1 MMERWRGL
9 AGPSVALFAILSS
22 AIGIVNQYTYDDRYI
37 IQLEPSTHTLH
48 RWWQVFASSYWP
60 KNAGGDGYRPI
71 TILAFKIQWVI
82 GHGNPAVFHAVNI
95 LLYAAVSVLVFVLA
109 RRLLPLWAAWLVG
122 ASFAVHPVHVE
133 AVANVVGQSEML
145 VALAVIAATI
155 LYVNDRLREGGG
167 AAGALRPSTIV
178 WIVLLYAF
186 GCLSKE
192 HGIVLPGILLA
203 AELTVI
209 DDRSSLRDRIVRL
222 RPFYLGMAAVAVA
235 FLAARSF
242 VLSGRPLGGFE
253 PFLPFSALRIS
264 STDRALTALG
274 VVPQWIR
281 LLYWPVRLSS
291 DYGPP
296 EIDIAQGVSIV
307 QLPGLLLL
315 VGILALG
322 VLLRRRQP
330 AIAFGIAIVCVALL
344 PSSNFILPA
353 GIVLAER
360 TLFLPSVGAMLVIG
374 GTALVIADR
383 LRASPQPARAT
394 ATARAVCAAALVAGT
409 VRSATRTRVWRDND
423 TLFAH
428 AVLDAPD
435 SYRTHYVLGSWYLD
449 QKKKRLAEAEYRK
462 GLKLFPY
469 DPYLAFGLAEEYRT
483 SGICGA
489 ALPLYHWAREVDPEF
504 PIGRTQYALCL
515 FDAGAYDSAKYYA
528 LEAVRAGGLLPALHE
543 LIHDIDSARV
553 ASRKIDQGGKLSMVA
568 LAASRGKLPDTV
580 QKSTPKSTSAPPR

>member
-1 MMERWRGL
+1 MMERWRRF
-9 AGPSVALFAILSS
+9 AGPSVALFAVLSS
-22 AIGIVNQYTYDDRYI
+22 AIGLVNQYTYDDRYI

-48 RWWQVFASSYWP
+48 HWWQVFASSYWP

-71 TILAFKIQWVI
+71 TILAFKIQGVI
-82 GHGNPAVFHAVNI
+82 GHVSPAVFHAVNI
-95 LLYAAVSVLVFVLA
+95 LLYAAVSVLVFLLA
-109 RRLLPLWAAWLVG
+109 RRLLPLWAAWVVG
-122 ASFAVHPVHVE
+122 ALFAVHPVHVE
-133 AVANVVGQSEML
+133 AVANVVGQAEML
-145 VALAVIAATI
+145 VALGILGATI
-155 LYVNDRLREGGG
+155 LYVHDRLRGD
-167 AAGALRPSTIV
+167 GALRPSTIG
-178 WIVLLYAF
+178 WIGLLYAF

-192 HGIVLPGILLA
+192 HGIVLPAILLA

-209 DDRSSLRDRIVRL
+209 DDRLPLRERILRL

-235 FLAARSF
+235 FLAARSL
-242 VLSGRPLGGFE
+242 VLSNRPLGGFE

-264 STDRALTALG
+264 RADRALTALG

-281 LLYWPVRLSS
+281 LLYWPARLSA

-296 EIDIAQGVSIV
+296 EIDIAQGVSIT

-330 AIAFGIAIVCVALL
+330 VIAFGIAIVCVALL

-374 GTALVIADR
+374 GTAVVAAER
-383 LRASPQPARAT
+383 LRASPRAARARLM
-394 ATARAVCAAALVAGT
+394 AQAACAVVLVAGAA
-409 VRSATRTRVWRDND
+409 RSATRTRVWRDND

-435 SYRTHYVLGSWYLD
+435 SYRTHYVLGSWYLE

-483 SGICGA
+483 SGICKA
-489 ALPLYHWAREVDPEF
+489 ALPLYRWAREVDPEF

-515 FDAGAYDSAKYYA
+515 FDTGDYDSAKHYA
-528 LEAVRAGGLLPALHE
+528 LEAVRAGGLLRGLHE

-553 ASRKIDQGGKLSMVA
+553 ASRRIDQSGKLSMVV
-568 LAASRGKLPDTV
+568 LEGTRGKLPDTV
-580 QKSTPKSTSAPPR
+580 QKSTAKSTDGTPR

>member
-1 MMERWRGL
+1 MMERWRRL

-22 AIGIVNQYTYDDRYI
+22 AIGIVNQFTYDDRYI

-48 RWWQVFASSYWP
+48 RWWEVFASSYWP
-60 KNAGGDGYRPI
+60 RNAGGDGYRPI
-71 TILAFKIQWVI
+71 TILAFKIQWAI

-109 RRLLPLWAAWLVG
+109 RRVLPLWSAWLVG
-122 ASFAVHPVHVE
+122 ALFAVHPVHVE
-133 AVANVVGQSEML
+133 SVANVVGQAELL
-145 VALAVIAATI
+145 VALAIIGATA
-155 LYVNDRLREGGG
+155 LYVHDRLRAESD
-167 AAGALRPSTIV
+167 GALRPSTIAWV
-178 WIVLLYAF
+178 ALLYAF

-209 DDRSSLRDRIVRL
+209 DDRSPLRDRIARL
-222 RPFYLGMAAVAVA
+222 RPFYLGLAAVAVA
-235 FLAARSF
+235 FLAARSL
-242 VLSGRPLGGFE
+242 VLSDRPLGGFE

-281 LLYWPVRLSS
+281 LLYWPARLSS

-330 AIAFGIAIVCVALL
+330 VIAFGIAIVCVALL

-383 LRASPQPARAT
+383 LRASPRTARLT
-394 ATARAVCAAALVAGT
+394 VTARAVCAAALVAGT

-483 SGICGA
+483 SGMCRP
-489 ALPLYHWAREVDPEF
+489 ALPLYKLAREVDPEF
-504 PIGRTQYALCL
+504 PIGRTQYAVCL
-515 FDAGAYDSAKYYA
+515 FDAGSYDSAKYYA
-528 LEAVRAGGLLPALHE
+528 LEAVRSGGLLPTLHL

-553 ASRKIDQGGKLSMVA
+553 ASRKNDQGGKLSMVDRA
-568 LAASRGKLPDTV
+568 GARGKLPDTV
-580 QKSTPKSTSAPPR
+580 QKSTPKWTSAPPR